1 MRRLKAQA
9 FEGRR
14 SRPAGH
20 GVAPTLLA
28 LALGFQGT
36 AAWANCTTSGSSTT
50 CTSANGSHTNKV
62 GSGPSGMNER
72 VTVNQGARIETNAS
86 AAISVGTSGQVRIEG
101 GAVVQSTVNTAAS
114 GQYAKTLEAAS
125 TNNISIQEGAQL
137 LAKGSAQQSSALG
150 LSGAGNTVTNRG
162 TIRADNAAAIW
173 VTANT
178 ANAANTIDNYGT
190 IETVLNGGYANA
202 IGSTRNN
209 SATGAGVTVRNH
221 ANGRI
226 VGNVKFEAGDDSVIL
241 DGGST
246 ITGSLNGGS
255 GNNSLTLKAGDGTLG
270 RAIRNFGTI
279 TKQDAGTWTL
289 NGKVG
294 GNDNNLKST
303 VKVEGG
309 TLALR
314 GDNSG
319 ATQGGVLQ
327 VSAGATADVTAASA
341 MQSVSNAGTVQF
353 TQDRDAVYAG
363 VLSGAGNIIK
373 RGSGD
378 LALTGNNTHT
388 GKLVVE
394 AGKLSVSEANNLG
407 GASSSVQLK
416 GGALALK
423 KTIVVNRGLTLD
435 PGAQTLIIE
444 PGTTTTWQGQVTGS
458 GKLVTQGG
466 TLVLEH
472 ASNTYSGGTEINNG
486 TLRAAHDASLGS
498 GTLALKSSQLAAT
511 DSFTATRALTL
522 AGNESIDVAATKILS
537 WNGEISGA
545 GTLVKEGQG
554 TLLLRGT
561 NQQSG
566 GTVVNAGTLQI
577 SRDANLGRGTLEL
590 NNGTLQS
597 TGSFGTTRAATL
609 RGQAAMEV
617 GASHTVIWHG
627 DLSGGG
633 MLRKTGYGT
642 LVLAGNNTYSGGTVV
657 EAGALQAGHEDNLGR
672 GGITLSG
679 GELLAGGSFSSNRD
693 LRLTQGAV
701 DVVRDATL
709 TWSGAISGA
718 GDLVKTGGGTLALT
732 GVNEYAG
739 QTVLRQGKLRVAREE
754 SLGRGALVLENN
766 TVFESAGSYAIGR
779 RVTLKGAPKVATPAG
794 DTLEWRGTVDG
805 DGKLYKQ
812 GGGTLVLSGNNTYAK
827 GVEVWGGVVQV
838 SRDQNL
844 GAANGAV
851 TLNGGGLAVNG
862 DFTSN
867 RQLELTAGAKAIDV
881 AAGKDVTW
889 RGLVNGAGAL
899 TKTGDGTL
907 ALAGANTYTGGTRL
921 QGGTVQVSRDNN
933 LGQAAGAVT
942 FDGGRLASTGSFA
955 TARTATLNKA
965 GQIDTAQGTTLTWN
979 GAIGGKGELRKQGAG
994 TLVLGGANTYQG
1006 DTRVEA
1012 GTLQVSA
1019 DTNLGQ
1025 GAVHLHDSR
1034 LATTGTFATSRRL
1047 ELTGRGAVQAAAAA
1061 TLDWRGTVAGA
1072 GTLVKEGAGTL
1083 VLAGDNQHAGGTEV
1097 RAGTLQVSRATNLGP
1112 GALALENAALATT
1125 ASFTATQAATLTGNA
1140 AIDTAAGTT
1149 LGWEGAIGGTGS
1161 LHKKGGGKLVLVKD
1175 NHHDGG
1181 TTIHAGTLQ
1190 VSRDANLGSG
1200 QSAVTLDG
1208 GALAVSAGFS
1218 SGREIVV
1225 GAGHGALSV
1234 AGGHTLQWQG
1244 QVGGAGAL
1252 TKTGD
1257 GTLVLEHDNT
1267 HAGGTR
1273 VTGGVLRVSRDEN
1286 LGEAHGMLTLDG
1298 GTLSTTAGFA
1308 SRRNATVGN
1317 GSGRIVV
1324 ADAATLDLQGD
1335 VAGAG
1340 RLVKEGAGTLAL
1352 GGTNTYAGGTV
1363 VEAGTLRVARD
1374 ANLGGGALT
1383 LNNSRLH
1390 ATAGFATGR
1399 NATLSGRASIETD
1412 DRATLQWRGTVD
1424 GAGRLVK
1431 QGLGTLVL
1439 DGDNRYAGG
1448 TEVNAGTLQVAR
1460 DANLGAGDVALNG
1473 SRLAAT
1479 ASFATARTATLSGA
1493 AAIDTADGATLDW
1506 NGLLD
1511 GDGVLVKQG
1520 NGTLALAA
1528 ANRYGGGTIVKAGAV
1543 RIARDANLGR
1553 VGTGVTL
1560 DGGALATTADLAT
1573 DRAATLGA
1581 ANGTLDVAA
1590 GTRLDWNGA
1599 IGGAGA
1605 LTKTGAGTLALN
1617 HDNQH
1622 AGGTLVHGGTL
1633 RIARDANLGAA
1644 GTAVTLDGGTLA
1656 TTASLAPERA
1666 LRVGAG
1672 NGVLL
1677 PDAGTTLDWRGVV
1690 AGAGKLT
1697 KAGPGTLVLSADNR
1711 HGGGTAVTGG
1721 TLQVSRDANLGAAA
1735 GALTLDGGTLLST
1748 ASFASARAATLDA
1761 AGGTFVTRDGT
1772 RLDWDGAIG
1781 GAGGL
1786 VKDGAGEL
1794 RLGNANTYQGPT
1806 RIAAGRL
1813 AVNGSIASPVTVEQ
1827 AGVLGGTGRIV
1838 GDVANRG
1845 VVAPGNSIGAL
1856 TVAGNYAGTG
1866 GSLEV
1871 EAVLGGDA
1879 APADRLV
1886 LDGGAASGVTPVV
1899 VKPQGGVGGL
1909 TLRGIPVVVAQSGAT
1924 TAPGAFRLAQPLVAG
1939 AYEYQLLRGAG
1950 DGAAAQAQ
1958 DWYLRT
1964 SRVER
1969 DKAGRIVKVVPFYR
1983 PEVALYAGTPMLMR
1997 MVGTEALG
2005 SYRERA
2011 GQPGAAAPE
2020 AGAAAR
2026 RGVWARTFGRRFER
2040 SAGSE
2045 AAPSFNGSLAGMQ
2058 LGADLYTRRSAT
2070 RHADAFGVF
2079 GGYATARGDVR
2090 GLARGE
2096 IQAVGTSTLRAAQL
2110 GAYWTHTGPSGWYVD
2125 TVLAGTRY
2133 KQQTSSSAHVGAT
2146 SRGWGM
2152 MASVEAGY
2160 PWQLNPRWQ
2169 IEPQAQL
2176 VYQQLGI
2183 ANGADRV
2190 SSVSYK
2196 TPDALTG
2203 RLGTRLAGQYAYGK
2217 AQLRPFM
2224 GVSLLHDFTGADTVT
2239 FAGVHSVRASRQ
2251 NTAVDLKAGVDTQL
2265 GKSVGLWGQV
2275 GYGKSVGSGDG
2286 SDRGWSANLGLRV
2299 AY

>member
-28 LALGFQGT
+28 LALGFQGA
-36 AAWANCTTSGSSTT
+36 AAWANCTTSGSATT
-50 CTSANGSHTNKV
+50 CTTAGGTHRAKV
-62 GSGPSGMNER
+62 GGGSGGNNQQ
-72 VTVNQGARIETNAS
+72 VTVQTGARIEAGDST
-86 AAISVGTSGQVRIEG
+86 AISVGNNSRVRIHD
-101 GAVVQSTVNTAAS
+101 GAVVQSTVVTPPANGAS
-114 GQYAKTLEAAS
+114 HANTLEGVGSNTIDIDA
-125 TNNISIQEGAQL
+125 GAQV
-137 LAKGSAQQSSALG
+137 LAKGSDSAAEAIG
-150 LSGAGNTVTNRG
+150 LAGAGNTVTNRG
-162 TIRADNAAAIW
+162 TIRADHAAAIW
-173 VTANT
+173 VDANS
-178 ANAANTIDNYGT
+178 ANAANTIHNHGT
-190 IETVLNGGYANA
+190 IETRVNGGEATA
-202 IGSTRNN
+202 IGSTRT
-209 SATGAGVTVRNH
+209 STGTGVTVHNH

-226 VGNVKFEAGDDSVIL
+226 VGHLELAGGDDSVIL

-246 ITGSLNGGS
+246 LAGSLNGGS
-255 GNNSLTLKAGDGTLG
+255 GNNSLKLNAGAGTLD
-270 RAIRNFGTI
+270 RDIRNFGTI
-279 TKQDAGTWTL
+279 TKAGAGTWNL
-289 NGKVG
+289 NGQVG
-294 GNDNNLKST
+294 RNDNNLKST
-303 VKVEGG
+303 VKAQGG
-309 TLALR
+309 TLVLR

-341 MQSVSNAGTVQF
+341 MQSISNAGTVQF
-353 TQDRDAVYAG
+353 TQDGNAAYAG
-363 VLSGAGNIIK
+363 VLSGAGRIVK
-373 RGSGD
+373 RGGGD

-394 AGKLSVSEANNLG
+394 AGRLSVSAAGNLG
-407 GASSSVQLK
+407 GNGSSVQLH
-416 GGALALK
+416 GGALAIK
-423 KTIVVNRGLTLD
+423 NSIAVNRGLTLD

-472 ASNTYSGGTEINNG
+472 ASNTYGGGTEINNG
-486 TLRAAHDASLGS
+486 TLRVAHDASLGS
-498 GTLALKSSQLAAT
+498 GTLALKHSQLAAT

-522 AGNESIDVAATKILS
+522 AGNESIDVAATKTLS

-545 GTLVKEGQG
+545 GALVKEGQG

-561 NQQSG
+561 NKHDG
-566 GTVVNAGTLQI
+566 GTTVNAGKLQI
-577 SRDANLGRGTLEL
+577 SSDANLGRGPLAL

-597 TGSFGTTRAATL
+597 TGSFATSRAAAL
-609 RGQAAMEV
+609 SGQATMEV
-617 GASHTVIWHG
+617 DASHTVTWNG
-627 DLSGGG
+627 NLSGGG
-633 MLRKTGYGT
+633 MLRKSGQGT
-642 LVLAGNNTYSGGTVV
+642 LVLAGANTHSGGTVV
-657 EAGALQAGHEDNLGR
+657 AAGVLRAGHEDNLGR
-672 GGITLSG
+672 GAVTLQG
-679 GELLAGGSFSSNRD
+679 GNLLAGGSFSSNRD
-693 LRLTQGAV
+693 LTLVRGSL
-701 DVVRDATL
+701 DVARGATL

-718 GDLVKTGGGTLALT
+718 GDLVKMGGGTLALT

-739 QTVLRQGKLRVAREE
+739 QTVVRAGKLRVAREE

-766 TVFESAGSYAIGR
+766 TAYESMGSHATSR
-779 RVTLKGAPKVATPAG
+779 RVTLKGAATVATPAG
-794 DTLEWRGTVDG
+794 DMLEWRGTVDG
-805 DGKLYKQ
+805 NGKLSKQ

-827 GVEVWGGVVQV
+827 GVEVLGGVVQV

-844 GAANGAV
+844 GAAKGAV
-851 TLNGGGLAVNG
+851 TLNGGGLAANG

-889 RGLVNGAGAL
+889 RGVVNGAGAL
-899 TKTGDGTL
+899 TKAGDGTL
-907 ALAGANTYTGGTRL
+907 RLEGVNTYTGGTRL
-921 QGGTVQVSRDNN
+921 RGGTVQVSRDAN
-933 LGQAAGAVT
+933 LGRANGMVT

-955 TARTATLNKA
+955 TARRAQLENA
-965 GQIDTAQGTTLTWN
+965 GLIDTAQGATLTWN

-994 TLVLGGANTYQG
+994 TLVLAGANTYKG

-1019 DTNLGQ
+1019 DANLGE
-1025 GAVHLHDSR
+1025 GALHLSDSR
-1034 LATTGTFATSRRL
+1034 LAATGTFATSRRL
-1047 ELTGRGAVQAAAAA
+1047 ELTGRGAVQTAAAA

-1083 VLAGDNQHAGGTEV
+1083 VLGGDNQHAGGTEV

-1112 GALALENAALATT
+1112 GALALDNAALATT
-1125 ASFTATQAATLTGNA
+1125 GSFTATQAATLTGEA
-1140 AIDTAAGTT
+1140 AIDTAADTT
-1149 LGWEGAIGGTGS
+1149 LGWEAAIGGTGS
-1161 LHKKGGGKLVLVKD
+1161 LHKKGTGTLVLAKD
-1175 NHHDGG
+1175 NHYDGG
-1181 TTIHAGTLQ
+1181 TAIHAGTLQ

-1200 QSAVTLDG
+1200 QGAVTLDG
-1208 GALAVSAGFS
+1208 GTLAVSSGFS

-1252 TKTGD
+1252 TKTGA

-1286 LGEAHGMLTLDG
+1286 LGAAHGMLTLDG

-1317 GSGRIVV
+1317 GGGRIVV
-1324 ADAATLDLQGD
+1324 ADSATLDLQGD

-1399 NATLSGRASIETD
+1399 NATLTGRASIDTD

-1424 GAGRLVK
+1424 GAGTLVK
-1431 QGLGTLVL
+1431 QGPGTLVL
-1439 DGDNRYAGG
+1439 DADNRYAGG
-1448 TEVNAGTLQVAR
+1448 TEVNAGTLQVSR

-1493 AAIDTADGATLDW
+1493 AVIDTADGAILDW
-1506 NGLLD
+1506 KGLLD

-1520 NGTLALAA
+1520 TGTLALAA
-1528 ANRYGGGTIVKAGAV
+1528 ANRYGGGTIVNAGAV

-1553 VGTGVTL
+1553 AGTGVTL

-1573 DRAATLGA
+1573 RRVATLGA
-1581 ANGTLDVAA
+1581 AHGTLDVAA

-1605 LTKTGAGTLALN
+1605 LIKIGAGTLALN

-1633 RIARDANLGAA
+1633 RIARDAHLGAA

-1656 TTASLAPERA
+1656 TTASLALDRA
-1666 LRVGAG
+1666 LRVGAR

-1677 PDAGTTLDWRGVV
+1677 PDADTTLDWRGVV

-1711 HGGGTAVTGG
+1711 HAGGTAVTGG

-1735 GALTLDGGTLLST
+1735 GALTLDGGTLLTT
-1748 ASFASARAATLDA
+1748 ASFASARAATLDT
-1761 AGGTFVTRDGT
+1761 AGGVFVTRDGT

-1786 VKDGAGEL
+1786 VKTGGGEL
-1794 RLGNANTYQGPT
+1794 RLGQANTYRGST

-1838 GDVANRG
+1838 GNVANRG

-1856 TVAGNYAGTG
+1856 TVAGDYAGAG

-1909 TLRGIPVVVAQSGAT
+1909 TLRGIPVVVAQGGAT

-1964 SRVER
+1964 SRVVR
-1969 DKAGRIVKVVPFYR
+1969 DEAGRIVKVVPFYR
-1983 PEVALYAGTPMLMR
+1983 PEVPLYAGAPMLMR
-1997 MVGTEALG
+1997 MIGTEALG

-2011 GQPGAAAPE
+2011 GRPAVASPE
-2020 AGAAAR
+2020 AGTAA

-2040 SAGSE
+2040 SAGGA
-2045 AAPSFNGSLAGMQ
+2045 AAPSFDGHLTGAQ
-2058 LGADLYTRRSAT
+2058 LGADLYARRSAA
-2070 RHADAFGVF
+2070 RHADTFGVF
-2079 GGYATARGDVR
+2079 GGYATARGDVH

-2096 IQAVGTSTLRAAQL
+2096 IQAVGTSTLRATQF
-2110 GAYWTHTGPSGWYVD
+2110 GAYWTHTGPGGWYID
-2125 TVLAGTRY
+2125 SVLAGTRY
-2133 KQQTSSSAHVGAT
+2133 KQQTTSSAHVGAT

-2152 MASVEAGY
+2152 TASVEAGY
-2160 PWQLNPRWQ
+2160 PWQLGPRWQ
-2169 IEPQAQL
+2169 IEPQAQV
-2176 VYQQLGI
+2176 VYQRLSI

-2196 TPDALTG
+2196 TPDALTA
-2203 RLGTRLAGQYAYGK
+2203 RLGTRLSGQYAYGK
-2217 AQLRPFM
+2217 TLLRPFM
-2224 GVSLLHDFTGADTVT
+2224 GVSLLHDFAGADTVT
-2239 FAGVHSVRASRQ
+2239 FAGAHSVRASRQ
-2251 NTAVDLKAGVDTQL
+2251 STAVDLKAGVDTQL